1 MMKHIKKILS
11 LMLVLCMVLGLM
23 TSQTVLATEN
33 TIEAEQPV
41 PEESVE
47 TEESEEETTVP
58 DESLEDNE
66 SEIEDDI
73 SEESDIPGEGPGDSI
88 VPEGEISTY
97 GLTSDDGAE
106 NTDATAA
113 AALIM
118 GTKPTNGTTTS
129 QPFKAGTGGSSNFRI
144 PALVTLSDGT
154 LVAAADARW
163 NTTGDGGGLDTIVS
177 HSSDGGQNWSYTFA
191 NYLGDNGNVYNS
203 GSTAFIDPALATD
216 GKTVYMLVDL
226 FPAGYALNSADYAPV
241 AAAAFDA
248 QGRLKLAAS
257 GSGDY
262 SYYLGTFADGFA
274 SIYGVDGTAV
284 GNYTVDEYFNLYYN
298 GEQVSNLFYS
308 DAAYQVVKTTYLY
321 LTKST
326 DGGETWSAPT
336 LLNVKNADEQ
346 FYGVGPGRGLV
357 TSTGRIIFACYTYA
371 NGQDGKTSVIYSDD
385 NGETW
390 TRSVDM
396 TEQSSEA
403 ALVEADGNLY
413 MFTRHSGYYVSK
425 DYGETWGSRQTVSGI
440 SYTTS
445 CQLSAITYSE
455 KIDGKTAI
463 LLSAPTNDRTN
474 GEIFVGLVQDD
485 GSISWDYTYDVNDST
500 YQYSCLTE
508 KADGSIGLLYEN
520 GSAAITYTAIAID
533 QIASNA
539 QIGDED
545 AGDETTLDV
554 TEGYM
559 ETQDVTVYIGQT
571 RTLTDDSGNYEES
584 YTGAGLNADIAT
596 VEVDGTTVEGG
607 TSKALGSTVSM
618 NSNGTYTGVISDGNG
633 NYLVL
638 SGSSITSTDD
648 INAATEWTVTKT
660 ANGMSS
666 SYTIRSGSY
675 YMSHNNN
682 QLAASTSSRNA
693 TWSYSS
699 GFYYSSG
706 WSTYYLRTNN
716 GTWQLSITNSSKG
729 QLYSVTTV
737 STDPVDATTIAIT
750 GVAVGST
757 SVVVGNTLYNITVEE
772 MPPFVDTETTPFRV
786 GSSHTGAGGNLT
798 KLTLSVGLTYD
809 IDLSSGVGT
818 NGTWSIEDT
827 SIATVNS
834 NGVVTGVKAGE
845 TTLTYTVN
853 GVSYSIPVIIVQNTT
868 SSSTKICSLHITE
881 ITDTT
886 VWYSWNCSGDTDE
899 FIEAVDGEAIYVTY
913 ASNTAY
919 CINFFGA
926 PDEGYAL
933 TFMSATNSAGQYL
946 ALQDKED
953 PTNCDYYTQAGAGY
967 NERNNSAFGNTK
979 VAADIQ
985 AALNLGCDGAQGFSR
1000 GTTDST
1006 TVDCDLTFRSQKLPT
1021 VEKTITSV
1029 GGQDYEEGMTA
1040 SAGDVITYR
1049 ITVTQYATT
1058 EAITYTNPR
1067 LTDNLSGAVFS
1078 GTNSNTQSVDLSD
1091 STLSSNRTST
1101 YTVTY
1106 TIQDDDL
1113 DTDIVNTVDLTY
1125 NYKSQYSSGTF
1136 GGSASATAS
1145 ISAPTF
1151 TPGNIVI
1158 DFGLPVS
1165 VDYSDNH
1172 GRYDLASGSAVYG
1185 DVTVSNNVVTYTP
1198 NSVLQGVDTV
1208 TLKNDRG
1215 AEYSFKVYP
1224 ATTVYYEEGF
1234 ASMTRWGAGSKGSG
1248 SQSTSLVGS
1257 GVYYG
1262 FDSKYGTESTGASNG
1277 TQAASNTIGDKAEF
1291 TFTGTGVDI
1300 YANCTTTTGS
1310 VNVMVRNSAGSL
1322 VKLLKVDTHTGEG
1335 TTGATDGQDVNS
1347 YSLPIVSLNGL
1358 ARDTY
1363 TVSISHC
1370 KTNANE
1376 ETSGAVYLDGFKVFG
1391 TLDTASEVYE
1401 KDNEQNPNFTE
1412 VRNSVLQALNVD
1424 ADTSEDYAGQL
1435 AGQVYDQLD
1444 GSTSAVIISKNVTD
1458 ENNAQDLLDNG
1469 PKNEVFLRAGESL
1482 AFNLGSGVTSA
1493 QIGLKAVDSDVTYT
1507 INNGSDQ
1514 TIQSST
1520 DMFYKLTP
1528 GDNRAIVITNK
1539 SGGILSIT
1547 DLKWFGSETSANAI
1561 EAPTVNTLTISL
1573 MSLGFEEEPSE
1584 PEATYA
1590 DASLNIVL
1598 NDADGNEL
1606 ASTALTAN
1614 GVVGESAV
1622 FAAADIESAVS
1633 GLVPEGYELNDAA
1646 YSDVEVAYGESGN
1659 VTFTAA
1665 AEEPEEIPEDPIPD
1679 EIPAR
1684 PGNIITNIVN
1694 TIVNTVKNIFKSLFG
1709 R

>member
-1 MMKHIKKILS
+1 MKHIKKFLS
-11 LMLVLCMVLGLM
+11 LVLVLCMVFSL
-23 TSQTVLATEN
+23 TSFTSLAAGEDSVSESSATEEVTEEN
-33 TIEAEQPV
+33 SVPDDTETV
-41 PEESVE
+41 PEEQTE
-47 TEESEEETTVP
+47 TETSDEDVTVPESETDTDDSISAYELDDGTETT
-58 DESLEDNE
+58 
-66 SEIEDDI
+66 
-73 SEESDIPGEGPGDSI
+73 
-88 VPEGEISTY
+88 
-97 GLTSDDGAE
+97 
-106 NTDATAA
+106 
-113 AALIM
+113 ALAM
-118 GTKPTNGTTTS
+118 GTKPADSTTIGE
-129 QPFKAGTGGSSNFRI
+129 PFTAGTGGSSYFRI
-144 PALVTLSDGT
+144 PALVTVGDT
-154 LVAAADARW
+154 LIAAADARW
-163 NTTGDGGGLDTIVS
+163 NGIGDGGGLDTIVS
-177 HSSDGGQNWSYTFA
+177 RSSDGGKNWSYTFA

-203 GSTAFIDPALATD
+203 SSTAFIDPALAVD
-216 GKTVYMLVDL
+216 GNTVYMLVDL
-226 FPAGYALNSADYAPV
+226 FPAGYALNSADHTPV
-241 AAAAFDA
+241 AAAAFDG

-257 GSGDY
+257 GSSDY
-262 SYYLGTFADGFA
+262 SYYLGAFENGSAN
-274 SIYGVDGTAV
+274 IYSLNGTAV
-284 GNYTVDEYFNLYYN
+284 DGYTVDEYFNLYNN

-326 DGGETWSAPT
+326 NGGATWSAPT

-346 FYGVGPGRGLV
+346 FYGVAPGRGLV
-357 TSTGRIIFACYTYA
+357 TSNGRIIFACYTYA

-385 NGETW
+385 NGATW
-390 TRSVDM
+390 NRSADM

-413 MFTRHSGYYVSK
+413 MFTRHGGYYVSK
-425 DYGETWGSRQTVSGI
+425 DNGNTWGGRQSVSGI

-445 CQLSAITYSE
+445 CQLSATTYSE
-455 KIDGKTAI
+455 KINGKTAI
-463 LLSAPTNDRTN
+463 LLSAPTNGRNN
-474 GEIFVGLVQDD
+474 GKIFVGLVQDD
-485 GSISWDYTYDVNDST
+485 GSISWDYTYAVNNST

-520 GSAAITYTAIAID
+520 GNASITYTDIAIE
-533 QIASNA
+533 QIAEGA
-539 QIGDED
+539 QIGSED
-545 AGDETTLDV
+545 TGNGTESDV
-554 TEGYM
+554 SEPYT

-584 YTGAGLNADIAT
+584 YTGAGLNTDIAT
-596 VEVDGTTVEGG
+596 VEVNGTTTEGG
-607 TSKALGSTVSM
+607 TTATPVTSVS
-618 NSNGTYTGVISDGNG
+618 
-633 NYLVL
+633 
-638 SGSSITSTDD
+638 SGSSYYIQVSEGTYLTSSGGTTTDPD
-648 INAATEWTVTKT
+648 QAARWTLSSNSGGFRLSNGYNYLRYNNSLTTTSNSRWATTFYFNDGTFYRTQDYDWSWDEWDFVYSYSDPIGSPVTLTKT
-660 ANGMSS
+660 DP
-666 SYTIRSGSY
+666 
-675 YMSHNNN
+675 
-682 QLAASTSSRNA
+682 AA
-693 TWSYSS
+693 
-699 GFYYSSG
+699 
-706 WSTYYLRTNN
+706 
-716 GTWQLSITNSSKG
+716 
-729 QLYSVTTV
+729 
-737 STDPVDATTIAIT
+737 ATTIAIT

-757 SVVVGNTLYNITVEE
+757 SVVVGKTLYNITVEE

-786 GSSHTGAGGNLT
+786 GSNRTGAGGNLT

-809 IDLSSGVGT
+809 IDLSGVGA

-827 SIATVNS
+827 SIATVS
-834 NGVVTGVKAGE
+834 QSGVVTGVSEGE

-853 GVSYSIPVIIVQNTT
+853 GVSYTIPVIIVQNTT
-868 SSSTKICSLHITE
+868 SSNTKICSLHITE

-886 VWYSWNCSGDTDE
+886 VWYSWNCSGNTNE
-899 FIEAVDGEAIYVTY
+899 FIEAVDGEAIYVSY
-913 ASNTAY
+913 ASNAAY

-946 ALQDKED
+946 ALQDKD
-953 PTNCDYYTQAGAGY
+953 NPTNCDYYTQAGAGM
-967 NERNNSAFGNTK
+967 NERNNSAFGDTR

-985 AALNLGCDGAQGFSR
+985 AALELGCDGAQGFSR
-1000 GTTDST
+1000 ETTGRDI
-1006 TVDCDLTFRSQKLPT
+1006 VDCDLTFRSQKLPT
-1021 VEKTITSV
+1021 VEKAITSV

-1040 SAGDVITYR
+1040 SAGDEITYR

-1058 EAITYTNPR
+1058 EAITYTNPV

-1078 GTNSNTQSVDLSD
+1078 DTNSNTQSVDLSN
-1091 STLSSNRTST
+1091 STLSANRT
-1101 YTVTY
+1101 YQYRVTY
-1106 TIQDDDL
+1106 TIQDKDL

-1125 NYKSQYSSGTF
+1125 NYRSQYSSGTF

-1151 TPGNIVI
+1151 TPDSIVI
-1158 DFGLPVS
+1158 DFGLPVTI
-1165 VDYSDNH
+1165 DYSNNH

-1185 DVTVSNNVVTYTP
+1185 DVTVLNNVVTYTP
-1198 NSVLQGVDTV
+1198 NNVLQDTDTV
-1208 TLKNDRG
+1208 TLRNTRG

-1234 ASMTRWGAGSKGSG
+1234 ASMTGWEAGSKGSG

-1257 GVYYG
+1257 GDYYG

-1277 TQAASNTIGDKAEF
+1277 TQAASNTIGDRAVF

-1300 YANCTTTTGS
+1300 YANCTTATGS

-1335 TTGATDGQDVNS
+1335 TTGATDGQDVAS

-1358 ARDTY
+1358 ARDSY
-1363 TVSISHC
+1363 TVTISHC

-1401 KDNEQNPNFTE
+1401 QDSEQNPNFTE

-1458 ENNAQDLLDNG
+1458 EKNAQDLLDNG
-1469 PKNEVFLRAGESL
+1469 PKNEVFLRPGESL

-1493 QIGLKAVDSDVTYT
+1493 QIGLKAVNSAVTYT
-1507 INNGSDQ
+1507 VNNGSDQ

-1520 DMFYKLTP
+1520 DMFYKLTL
-1528 GDNRAIVITNK
+1528 GANGEVVITNK

-1584 PEATYA
+1584 PEVTYD
-1590 DASLNIVL
+1590 DAVLNIVL

-1606 ASTALTAN
+1606 ASTTLTSN

-1622 FAAADIESAVS
+1622 FAAEDIETTVS
-1633 GLVPEGYELNDAA
+1633 GLVPEGYELNDAE
-1646 YSDVEVAYGESGN
+1646 YSDIEVAYGESECVEFN
-1659 VTFTAA
+1659 ASEAA
-1665 AEEPEEIPEDPIPD
+1665 AEEPAEDGSNGFLTNL
-1679 EIPAR
+1679 
-1684 PGNIITNIVN
+1684 GNAIKNIVN
-1694 TIVNTVKNIFKSLFG
+1694 TVTDFFKSLF
-1709 R
+1709 RW